1 MDTSPTNVDGKI
13 NTKENLSRTLASTFR
28 IAKIYKQ
35 DIIYFDNEEKIFA
48 AKAKNAIKN
57 ATTQKMKKY
66 VASIVTEKIGA
77 IQEKYNKLLS
87 GNELDKILDE
97 GMKKTNELAKKKY
110 ELMKEKMG
118 VIR

>member
-1 MDTSPTNVDGKI
+1 LDTSPKNVDGKI

-66 VASIVTEKIGA
+66 VAS
-77 IQEKYNKLLS
+77 
-87 GNELDKILDE
+87 
-97 GMKKTNELAKKKY
+97 M
-110 ELMKEKMG
+110 
-118 VIR
+118 